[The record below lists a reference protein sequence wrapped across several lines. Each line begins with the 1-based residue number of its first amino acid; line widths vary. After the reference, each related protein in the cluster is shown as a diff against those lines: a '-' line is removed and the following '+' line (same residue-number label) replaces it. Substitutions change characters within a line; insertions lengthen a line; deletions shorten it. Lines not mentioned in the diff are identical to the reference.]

1 MHVQETFL
9 YISPPS
15 LHDYDLKHPNFTCYG
30 GRIAKLR
37 YGPLE
42 SNCKKFETARIHY
55 LSDVSAALTVV
66 GLHQLPH
73 EYISDYW

>member
-15 LHDYDLKHPNFTCYG
+15 LHDYDVKHPNFTYYG

-42 SNCKKFETARIHY
+42 SDSKKFEKTRILY

-66 GLHQLPH
+66 G
-73 EYISDYW
+73 YISSQMNI

>member
-15 LHDYDLKHPNFTCYG
+15 LHDYDVKHPYFTYYG
-30 GRIAKLR
+30 GRIVKLR

-42 SNCKKFETARIHY
+42 SNSKKFETARSHY
-55 LSDVSAALTVV
+55 LSDVFVALALV
-66 GLHQLPH
+66 G
-73 EYISDYW
+73 YISSHMNI

>member
-15 LHDYDLKHPNFTCYG
+15 LHDYDVKHPNFTCYG
-30 GRIAKLR
+30 GRFAKLR

-42 SNCKKFETARIHY
+42 SNSKKFETARIHY
-55 LSDVSAALTVV
+55 LSDVSAAFAVV
-66 GLHQLPH
+66 G
-73 EYISDYW
+73 YISSQMNI

>member
-15 LHDYDLKHPNFTCYG
+15 LNDYDVKHPNFTCYG
-30 GRIAKLR
+30 GRFAKLR

-42 SNCKKFETARIHY
+42 SNSKKFETARIHY
-55 LSDVSAALTVV
+55 FSDVFVAFAVVGYISSQMNILSD
-66 GLHQLPH
+66 
-73 EYISDYW
+73 Y